1 MSLLKYIGKK
11 LVIAVFLLIFV
22 VALNFTIVH
31 IAPGG
36 PEAML
41 FGPRISEET
50 REAYRRSLGLDKPI
64 YEQFVLYMK
73 ELLSGNLGQSY
84 YFKRPVTTVIGARVF
99 PTVLL
104 IGSALILSTVIAI
117 PLGVIS
123 AKKQYS
129 KTDHAITFGGLAGI
143 SFPIFW
149 LGLLFQLLFAVY
161 LDWAP
166 ISGYDTPGSE
176 ATGFDYYVDV
186 FKHLMLPMLTLTVAS
201 IAVIMRLTRSSML
214 EVLRQDFVLTARAK
228 GLSER
233 SVIYSHALKNALRP
247 VITILALSIGF
258 LLTGAVLTET
268 VFNWPGLGRLA
279 FDSIFTRDY
288 PVLLGLFFIVAIM
301 VILANLAADV
311 VYALID
317 PRVKY

>member
-1 MSLLKYIGKK
+1 M
-11 LVIAVFLLIFV
+11 IFV

-41 FGPRISEET
+41 FGPRISEDV
-50 REAYRRSLGLDKPI
+50 RERYRRSLGLDRPL
-64 YEQFVLYMK
+64 YEQFITYLK
-73 ELLSGNLGQSY
+73 ELFAGNLGFSY
-84 YFKRPVTTVIGARVF
+84 QYDRTVTSIIGARVW
-99 PTVLL
+99 PTTLL
-104 IGSALILSTVIAI
+104 IGTALILSTVIAI
-117 PLGVIS
+117 PLGVMS
-123 AKKQYS
+123 ATKQYS
-129 KTDHAITFGGLAGI
+129 KTDHALTFGGLAGI

-149 LGLLFQLLFAVY
+149 LGLLFQLMFAVY
-161 LDWAP
+161 LNWTP
-166 ISGYDTPGSE
+166 VSGYSTVGSE
-176 ATGFDYYVDV
+176 AGGFAHYKDV
-186 FKHLMLPMLTLTVAS
+186 FMHLLLPMLTLTVANL
-201 IAVIMRLTRSSML
+201 AVVMRLTRSSML

-233 SVIYSHALKNALRP
+233 SVIYSHALRNALRP

-268 VFNWPGLGRLA
+268 VFAWPGLGRLA
-279 FDSIFTRDY
+279 FESIFIRDY

>member
-1 MSLLKYIGKK
+1 MI
-11 LVIAVFLLIFV
+11 IAFFLMIFV

-41 FGPRISEET
+41 FGPRISEDV
-50 REAYRRSLGLDKPI
+50 RERYRRSLGLDQPL
-64 YEQFVLYMK
+64 YEQFISYLK
-73 ELLSGNLGQSY
+73 ELFAGNLGFSY
-84 YFKRPVTTVIGARVF
+84 QYDRAVTEVIGSRVW
-99 PTVLL
+99 PTTLL
-104 IGSALILSTVIAI
+104 IGTALILSTVIAI
-117 PLGVIS
+117 PLGVMS
-123 AKKQYS
+123 ATKQYS
-129 KTDHAITFGGLAGI
+129 KTDHALTFGGLAGI

-149 LGLLFQLLFAVY
+149 LGLLFQLMFAVY
-161 LDWAP
+161 LDWTP
-166 ISGYDTPGSE
+166 VSGYSTVGSE
-176 ATGFDYYVDV
+176 AGGLAHYKDV
-186 FKHLMLPMLTLTVAS
+186 FMHLLLPMLTLTVANL
-201 IAVIMRLTRSSML
+201 AVIMRLTRSSML

-233 SVIYSHALKNALRP
+233 SVIYSHALRNALRP

-268 VFNWPGLGRLA
+268 VFAWPGLGRLA
-279 FDSIFTRDY
+279 FESIFIRDY

>member
-1 MSLLKYIGKK
+1 M
-11 LVIAVFLLIFV
+11 IFV

-41 FGPRISEET
+41 FGPRIGEDV
-50 REAYRRSLGLDKPI
+50 RERYRRNLGLDRPL
-64 YEQFVLYMK
+64 YEQFITYLK
-73 ELLSGNLGQSY
+73 ELFSGNLGISY
-84 YFKRPVTTVIGARVF
+84 QYDRTVTHVIGGRVW
-99 PTVLL
+99 PTTLL
-104 IGSALILSTVIAI
+104 IGTALILSTVIAI
-117 PLGVIS
+117 PLGVMS
-123 AKKQYS
+123 ATKQYS

-149 LGLLFQLLFAVY
+149 LGLLFQLMFAVY
-161 LDWAP
+161 LDWTP
-166 ISGYDTPGSE
+166 VSGYETTGSA
-176 ATGFDYYVDV
+176 ATGFAHYKDI
-186 FKHLMLPMLTLTVAS
+186 FMHLLLPMLTLTVANL
-201 IAVIMRLTRSSML
+201 AVVMRLTRSSML

-233 SVIYSHALKNALRP
+233 SVIYSHALRNALRP

-279 FDSIFTRDY
+279 FESIFTRDY
-288 PVLLGLFFIVAIM
+288 PVLLGLFFVVAIM
-301 VILANLAADV
+301 VILANLGADV

>member
-1 MSLLKYIGKK
+1 LIISF
-11 LVIAVFLLIFV
+11 FLMIFV

-41 FGPRISEET
+41 FGPRISEDI
-50 REAYRRSLGLDKPI
+50 RERYRRVLGLDKPL
-64 YEQFVLYMK
+64 YEQFVIYLK
-73 ELLSGNLGQSY
+73 ELFSGNLGISY
-84 YFKRPVTTVIGARVF
+84 TYDRPVSDVIGGRVVA
-99 PTVLL
+99 TTLL

-123 AKKQYS
+123 ATKQYS

-149 LGLLFQLLFAVY
+149 LGLLFQLLFAIY
-161 LDWAP
+161 LGWVP
-166 ISGYDTPGSE
+166 VSGYQEVGST
-176 ATGFDYYVDV
+176 ATGFAHYKDV
-186 FKHLMLPMLTLTVAS
+186 FMHLLLPMLTLTVANL
-201 IAVIMRLTRSSML
+201 AVVMRLTRSSML

-228 GLSER
+228 GLGER
-233 SVIYSHALKNALRP
+233 SVIYSHALRNALRP

-279 FDSIFTRDY
+279 FESIFIRDY

-301 VILANLAADV
+301 VVLANLAADV

>member
-1 MSLLKYIGKK
+1 M
-11 LVIAVFLLIFV
+11 IFV

-31 IAPGG
+31 ISPGG

-41 FGPRISEET
+41 FGPRISEDI
-50 REAYRRSLGLDKPI
+50 RERYKRSLGLDQPL
-64 YEQFVLYMK
+64 YEQFVVYLR
-73 ELLSGNLGQSY
+73 ELFSGNLGFSY
-84 YFKRPVTTVIGARVF
+84 QFDRPVTTVIGSRVW
-99 PTVLL
+99 PTTLL
-104 IGSALILSTVIAI
+104 IGAALILSTIIAI

-123 AKKQYS
+123 ATKQYS

-149 LGLLFQLLFAVY
+149 LGLLFQLMFAVY
-161 LDWAP
+161 LDWTP
-166 ISGYDTPGSE
+166 VSGYETVGSE
-176 ATGFDYYVDV
+176 DAGFAHYKDV
-186 FKHLMLPMLTLTVAS
+186 FMHLLLPMLTLTVANL
-201 IAVIMRLTRSSML
+201 AVVMRLTRSSML
-214 EVLRQDFVLTARAK
+214 EVLRQDFVVTARAK

-233 SVIYSHALKNALRP
+233 SVIYSHALRNALRP

-279 FDSIFTRDY
+279 FDSIWTRDY
-288 PVLLGLFFIVAIM
+288 PVLLGLFFIIAIM

>member
-1 MSLLKYIGKK
+1 MIISF
-11 LVIAVFLLIFV
+11 FLMIFV

-41 FGPRISEET
+41 FGPRISEDI
-50 REAYRRSLGLDKPI
+50 RERYRRALGLDKPL
-64 YEQFVLYMK
+64 YEQFVIYLK
-73 ELLSGNLGQSY
+73 ELFSGNLGISY
-84 YFKRPVTTVIGARVF
+84 TYDRPVSDVIGGRVF
-99 PTVLL
+99 ATTLL

-123 AKKQYS
+123 ATKQYS

-149 LGLLFQLLFAVY
+149 LGLLFQLLFAIY
-161 LDWAP
+161 LGWVP
-166 ISGYDTPGSE
+166 VSGYQEVGST
-176 ATGFDYYVDV
+176 ATGFAHYKDV
-186 FKHLMLPMLTLTVAS
+186 FMHLLLPMLTLTVANL
-201 IAVIMRLTRSSML
+201 AVIMRLTRSSML

-228 GLSER
+228 GLGER
-233 SVIYSHALKNALRP
+233 SVIYSHALRNALRP

-279 FDSIFTRDY
+279 FESIFIRDY

-301 VILANLAADV
+301 VVLANLAADV

>member
-1 MSLLKYIGKK
+1 M
-11 LVIAVFLLIFV
+11 IFV

-36 PEAML
+36 PEAMI
-41 FGPRISEET
+41 FGPRISEEI
-50 REAYRRSLGLDKPI
+50 RQRYRRALGLDKPLF
-64 YEQFVLYMK
+64 EQFILYLK
-73 ELLSGNLGQSY
+73 ELFTGNLGVSY
-84 YFKRPVTTVIGARVF
+84 TYDRPVIDVIGGRVW
-99 PTVLL
+99 PTTLL
-104 IGSALILSTVIAI
+104 IGSALILSTIIAI
-117 PLGVIS
+117 PLGVMS
-123 AKKQYS
+123 ATKQYS

-149 LGLLFQLLFAVY
+149 LGLLFQLMFAVY
-161 LDWAP
+161 LDWTP
-166 ISGYDTPGSE
+166 VSGYETTGSE
-176 ATGFDYYVDV
+176 ATGFAHYKDI
-186 FKHLMLPMLTLTVAS
+186 FMHLLLPMLTLTVANL
-201 IAVIMRLTRSSML
+201 AVVMRLTRSSML

-279 FDSIFTRDY
+279 FESIFIRDY

-301 VILANLAADV
+301 VILANLAADI
-311 VYALID
+311 VYALLD

>member
-1 MSLLKYIGKK
+1 MIISF
-11 LVIAVFLLIFV
+11 FLMIFV

-41 FGPRISEET
+41 FGPRISEDI
-50 REAYRRSLGLDKPI
+50 RERYRRVLGLDKPL
-64 YEQFVLYMK
+64 YEQFVIYLK
-73 ELLSGNLGQSY
+73 ELFSGNLGISY
-84 YFKRPVTTVIGARVF
+84 TYDRPVSDVIGGRVVA
-99 PTVLL
+99 TTLL

-123 AKKQYS
+123 ATKQYS

-149 LGLLFQLLFAVY
+149 LGLLFQLLFAIY
-161 LDWAP
+161 LGWVP
-166 ISGYDTPGSE
+166 VSGYQEVGST
-176 ATGFDYYVDV
+176 ATGFAHYKDV
-186 FKHLMLPMLTLTVAS
+186 FMHLLLPMLTLTVANL
-201 IAVIMRLTRSSML
+201 AVVMRLTRSSML

-228 GLSER
+228 GLGER
-233 SVIYSHALKNALRP
+233 SVIYSHALRNALRP

-279 FDSIFTRDY
+279 FESIFIRDY

-301 VILANLAADV
+301 VVLANLAADV